1 MYLQNIYRIEQRQH
15 QPMSLPLC
23 DAIGSSLDV
32 TNWSADTDIS
42 GAFEK
47 NSGTVAGEK
56 MRT

>member
-23 DAIGSSLDV
+23 DAIGSSLDA
-32 TNWSADTDIS
+32 TTWLADTDIN
-42 GAFEK
+42 GTFEK
-47 NSGTVAGEK
+47 YSGTVAGDK